1 MSGMNIDNLEL
12 MMVAVRAGE
21 KARFH
26 APPNPWVGAVIVND
40 RGVVIAEG
48 HTQVPGEAHAEI
60 DALRRAGD
68 LARGATMLVT
78 LEPCGHVGRT
88 GPCTD
93 AIVRSGIARVMV
105 GTLDPD
111 ARVSGR
117 GVALLR
123 ASGVDVE
130 VGVGEDVVREQLA
143 AYLWHR
149 VTGRPYV
156 VAKVA
161 ATLDGV
167 VAMADGSSQ
176 WITGEA
182 ARRDAH
188 VLRAQSQAIIIGA
201 GTVRS
206 DDPALTARLDDIVLE
221 PLRVVLGTAPEGA
234 KVRPC
239 LERSGDLGQI
249 LDELGKLE
257 VLQVLL
263 EGGPTTTSAFFEAG
277 LVNHVVWYLAPAFAG
292 SAGTV
297 GALRSLTSATIG
309 SLRRGR
315 VVNVAR
321 IGEDIRVDVEV

>member
-1 MSGMNIDNLEL
+1 MTIDFRE
-12 MMVAVRAGE
+12 MMLAAVRAGE

-26 APPNPWVGAVIVND
+26 APPNPWVGAVIVSD

-60 DALRRAGD
+60 DALRRAGER
-68 LARGATMLVT
+68 ARGATLFVT

-93 AIVRSGIARVMV
+93 AIVTSGIVRVVV

-111 ARVSGR
+111 GRVAGR
-117 GVALLR
+117 GVAQLR
-123 ASGVDVE
+123 AAGVDVE
-130 VGVGEDVVREQLA
+130 VGVEEGVVREQLA

-188 VLRAQSQAIIIGA
+188 VLRAQSQAIVIGA

-221 PLRVVLGTAPEGA
+221 PLRVVLGVAPEGA

-239 LERSGDLGQI
+239 LERSGDLGHV
-249 LDELGKLE
+249 LDELGQLD
-257 VLQVLL
+257 VLQVLV
-263 EGGPTTTSAFFEAG
+263 EGGPTTTSAFFEAD
-277 LVNHVVWYLAPAFAG
+277 LVNHVVWYVAPAFAG
-292 SAGTV
+292 SVGTV
-297 GALRSLTSATIG
+297 GALRTLTSATIG

-315 VVNVAR
+315 MVNVTR